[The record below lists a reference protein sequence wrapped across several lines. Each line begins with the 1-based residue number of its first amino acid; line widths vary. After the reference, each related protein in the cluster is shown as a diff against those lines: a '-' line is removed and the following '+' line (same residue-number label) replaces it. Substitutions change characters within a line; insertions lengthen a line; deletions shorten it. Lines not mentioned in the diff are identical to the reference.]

1 MIYTLEYD
9 YSQGLYEADWIDV
22 LKRTGLEYKTL
33 FHDCSTGDDV
43 VKPTNY
49 IFQNV
54 KDINNSVGNDDYL
67 LIDSAYIFQ
76 HEETAPNYYEVCK
89 FVHENIDC
97 KKIIVFHP
105 DTGIGRHNNNMV
117 YGKVESI
124 SPMYYLDETAEESK
138 NRFNMYINNTGKNK
152 HRYLSRLVAERW
164 KGMMKYKTFQF
175 TNGVM
180 KEHRTLLYA
189 YLKKDNLLDKCF
201 YSYIGYDSLWGQR
214 DKDTYKEHFETLK
227 PKRLTEEEYNEI
239 CNDLPIYLDYQ
250 WNGRVDQDS
259 LTLPYSC
266 NSYFQIVGCT
276 NINDNTS
283 EKSIYTSEKIFKPY
297 LSFQIPLFFGPM
309 GLHSVLKKLGF
320 NLFENII
327 DYEFDTILDPTER
340 FHKQYENVHKIGQMD
355 RYQLR
360 DYYEENFDKLI
371 ENYELL
377 ETLSNNYVNVLKSK
391 LSC

>member
-327 DYEFDTILDPTER
+327 DYEFDTILNPTER

>member
-1 MIYTLEYD
+1 M
-9 YSQGLYEADWIDV
+9 QADWIDV

-43 VKPTNY
+43 IKPTNY

>member
-33 FHDCSTGDDV
+33 FHDCSTGDDAI
-43 VKPTNY
+43 KPTNY

-76 HEETAPNYYEVCK
+76 HEAGAPNYYDVCK
-89 FVHENIDC
+89 FIDENIDC
-97 KKIIVFHP
+97 KKVIVFHP
-105 DTGIGRHNNNMV
+105 DTGIGRHDGDV
-117 YGKVESI
+117 IYGKVQAI
-124 SPMYYLDETAEESK
+124 SPMYYLDESAEKSK
-138 NRFNMYINNTGKNK
+138 NRFNMYVNNTGKNK
-152 HRYLSRLVAERW
+152 HRYLSRIVAERW

-180 KEHRTLLYA
+180 KEHRTLLYS

-201 YSYIGYDSLWGQR
+201 YSYIAYDTLWEQ
-214 DKDTYKEHFETLK
+214 KDIESYKQHFKTIK
-227 PKRLTEEEYNEI
+227 PKRLTEEEYNKI
-239 CNDLPIYLDYQ
+239 CDDFPIYLDYQ

-276 NINDNTS
+276 NIHDNIS

-309 GLHSVLKKLGF
+309 GLYSVLKKLGF
-320 NLFENII
+320 NLFEDII
-327 DYEFDTILDPTER
+327 DYDFDTILDPTER

>member
-1 MIYTLEYD
+1 
-9 YSQGLYEADWIDV
+9 
-22 LKRTGLEYKTL
+22 
-33 FHDCSTGDDV
+33 
-43 VKPTNY
+43 
-49 IFQNV
+49 
-54 KDINNSVGNDDYL
+54 

-276 NINDNTS
+276 NINDNIS

>member
-43 VKPTNY
+43 IKPTNY

-180 KEHRTLLYA
+180 KEHRTLLYG

-259 LTLPYSC
+259 LTLPY
-266 NSYFQIVGCT
+266 FVIH
-276 NINDNTS
+276 
-283 EKSIYTSEKIFKPY
+283 IFK
-297 LSFQIPLFFGPM
+297 
-309 GLHSVLKKLGF
+309 
-320 NLFENII
+320 
-327 DYEFDTILDPTER
+327 
-340 FHKQYENVHKIGQMD
+340 
-355 RYQLR
+355 
-360 DYYEENFDKLI
+360 
-371 ENYELL
+371 
-377 ETLSNNYVNVLKSK
+377 
-391 LSC
+391 